1 MAHDQWLIRQYN
13 NNNYCHPNSL
23 FFRMYNTT
31 EKNKTSPNKINNLS
45 TTSLLPNLVI
55 NLVDISIWEPIF
67 FISVLDCLRTP
78 EESTTRIQQAIN
90 KMNKNSL
97 QLNI

>member
-1 MAHDQWLIRQYN
+1 MLLRQYN
-13 NNNYCHPNSL
+13 NNNNNKCHPNSL
-23 FFRMYNTT
+23 FFTMYNTT
-31 EKNKTSPNKINNLS
+31 EKNKTSPNIINNLS

-78 EESTTRIQQAIN
+78 EESTKRTQETIS
-90 KMNKNSL
+90 KMNKTSL
-97 QLNI
+97 QSNI